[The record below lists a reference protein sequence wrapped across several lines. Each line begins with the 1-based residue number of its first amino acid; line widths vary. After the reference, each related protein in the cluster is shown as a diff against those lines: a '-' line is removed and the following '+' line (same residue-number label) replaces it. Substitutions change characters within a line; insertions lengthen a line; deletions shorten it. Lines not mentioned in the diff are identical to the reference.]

1 MLKKYLFFL
10 TVIILFNN
18 CSTKKSIIDPSQ
30 QMQEVAST
38 SIYFFKP
45 AFVDSLVTSAEVLI
59 TAGDMDSMQSSL
71 TVTDTSVFG
80 TIENIPAGLNRKFEV
95 FCYDNSLNLTYYGQT
110 NSDVVANAVIT
121 LDIVLYPVNHTGT
134 VIINGT
140 FSAFPQSE
148 QRIVFQG
155 DNSGTYDIFI
165 MNAGGSNLLQLTNSP
180 YEDWYPQISPDRSKI
195 IFCRK
200 IQISFFRPYII
211 NIDGSNEEAVN
222 ILPNTTI
229 SFCGWSPDASKLAFH
244 ANEDGDADIYVYDF
258 NTEITTKIVEN
269 NATDWIPRWSPDGSK
284 IVFYSDMNG
293 IFKTYTVN
301 PDGSGL
307 SMIFPNNN
315 TEERN
320 TVYSPDGTKFAMT
333 GRNIYAQWGIFT
345 ANTNG
350 TNFNEVLNT
359 PAVNEHF
366 PVWSPD
372 GTKILYKRFD
382 GGANGYGLYIVN
394 SDGTNNQVLL
404 DTQYNEYNPDWR

>member
-1 MLKKYLFFL
+1 MLKKISVFL
-10 TVIILFNN
+10 IVIILFNT
-18 CSTKKSIIDPSQ
+18 CSTKKSITSPSQ
-30 QMQEVAST
+30 QQQEFAST
-38 SIYFFKP
+38 SLYFYKP
-45 AFVDSLVTSAEVLI
+45 AFVDSLVTSANVLI
-59 TAGDMDSMQSSL
+59 SASDMDTIQSSL
-71 TVTDTSVFG
+71 NVTDTSVFG
-80 TIENIPAGLNRKFEV
+80 TVENIPAGLNRKFEV
-95 FCYDNSLNLTYYGQT
+95 FCYDNSLNLTYYGHT
-110 NSDVVANAVIT
+110 ISDVAANAVLT

-148 QRIVFQG
+148 QKIVFQG
-155 DNSGTYDIFI
+155 DNSGTYDIYI
-165 MNAGGSNLLQLTNSP
+165 MNADGSNLIQLTNSP
-180 YEDWYPQISPDRSKI
+180 NADWYPQISPDRN
-195 IFCRK
+195 
-200 IQISFFRPYII
+200 QIVFVRNENSNFRPYIM
-211 NIDGSNEEAVN
+211 NIDGSNLLHLN
-222 ILPNTTI
+222 ILSNA
-229 SFCGWSPDASKLAFH
+229 SVGFCGWSPDGSKLALH
-244 ANEDGDADIYVYDF
+244 ARENLDADIYIYDF
-258 NTEITTKIVEN
+258 STELTTKIVEN
-269 NATDWIPRWSPDGSK
+269 NAQDWIPRWSPDGSK

-293 IFKTYTVN
+293 IFKTYTIN

-307 SMIFPNNN
+307 SLIFPNNN

-320 TVYSPDGTKFAMT
+320 TIYSPDGTKFAMT

-359 PAVNEHF
+359 PGVNEHY

-394 SDGTNNQVLL
+394 QDGTNNQVLL